1 MSYRNTLALALAAA
15 CYILIAPV
23 FVAAQADDAREAA
36 EDWLALIDAE
46 DYAASWEAAARSFQS
61 AVTAETWAAQL
72 AAGRAQ
78 VGAAEEREL
87 AHTQPLTD
95 PPGAPPGEYVQL
107 RYDSTFGGA
116 GRVTENVVLVRD
128 GDRGWRV
135 AGYFIQPAG

>member
-78 VGAAEEREL
+78 VGGVEEREL

-95 PPGAPPGEYVQL
+95 PPGAPPGRVRPAPVRQHL
-107 RYDSTFGGA
+107 RWRGPGHGERGA
-116 GRVTENVVLVRD
+116 RPR
-128 GDRGWRV
+128 W
-135 AGYFIQPAG
+135 